1 MLSYE
6 QRKIGRPI
14 WSWFSSFELTQH
26 KNHISSVVSKTVRLT
41 GKSILVIKY
50 LSFLSTTFVANI
62 YHSHE
67 CLASFERDVCR
78 NGCRSSYSV
87 SVTVVRILQKLECVK
102 LQWNFPVSNVI
113 KIVLSSSETK
123 KRKEVKGKTERRKLQ
138 RKWKQRRKDRETE
151 EKE

>member
-1 MLSYE
+1 
-6 QRKIGRPI
+6 
-14 WSWFSSFELTQH
+14 
-26 KNHISSVVSKTVRLT
+26 
-41 GKSILVIKY
+41 
-50 LSFLSTTFVANI
+50 
-62 YHSHE
+62 
-67 CLASFERDVCR
+67 
-78 NGCRSSYSV
+78 
-87 SVTVVRILQKLECVK
+87 LECVK